1 MLKPNKI
8 LIVANPTAGG
18 FNAPA
23 LDRVRNGLE
32 RAGYKVTL
40 HLTSHAGEM
49 GEICSAPTFDAG
61 TLVIAGGDGSVNNA
75 LSGLQSQP
83 KTPNLAIIPCGTAN
97 VLAHELR
104 LPKKPKKIIDML
116 TAGKTV
122 PLHAGLANG
131 HPFVLMA
138 SSGFDAEV
146 VHAIPLAL
154 KRRLGK
160 LAYVVTAVK
169 LAFSRKPVDLA
180 VEVDGETYPGK
191 LIVATNSRF
200 YGGPFCVAPNESVS
214 RSGLHLLV
222 LENDDVLSV
231 IRFALALISNR
242 MHKTKGVRVIP
253 VEHARLQGVQAAA
266 VQIDG
271 DPFGAT
277 PVDLSISPNTLDI
290 IVP

>member
-1 MLKPNKI
+1 MLKPDKL

-18 FNAPA
+18 Y
-23 LDRVRNGLE
+23 DRTVLEAVRAGLE
-32 RAGYKVTL
+32 KAGYHVTL
-40 HLTSHAGEM
+40 HLTSQAGEM

-75 LSGLQSQP
+75 LAGLQAQLNTP
-83 KTPNLAIIPCGTAN
+83 KLAIIPCGTAN
-97 VLAHELR
+97 VLAHELK
-104 LPKKPKKIIDML
+104 LPKKPHKIIEML
-116 TAGKTV
+116 TAGQTI

-160 LAYVVTAVK
+160 LAYVVTALK
-169 LAFSRKPVDLA
+169 LAFTRKPVDLEA
-180 VEVDGETYPGK
+180 EVDGEIYRGK

-214 RSGLHLLV
+214 RAGLHLLV

-253 VEHARLQGVQAAA
+253 FERARLHSTQAAA
-266 VQIDG
+266 VQIDCSG
-271 DPFGAT
+271 SDRRRPFWRDAC
-277 PVDLSISPNTLDI
+277 
-290 IVP
+290 